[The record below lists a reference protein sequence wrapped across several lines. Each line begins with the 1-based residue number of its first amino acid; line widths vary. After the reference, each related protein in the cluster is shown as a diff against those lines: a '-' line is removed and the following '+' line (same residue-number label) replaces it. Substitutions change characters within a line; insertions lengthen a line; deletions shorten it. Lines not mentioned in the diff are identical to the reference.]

1 MIISKYENINP
12 RRNEAWNGKGQ
23 RHLKGF
29 RRFTPPRTKTTSN
42 PSPLFHCL
50 FLSHRERDGYTAD
63 SRGRKPTLLVA
74 TASRWI
80 PFAGQKGWR
89 CGYESENN
97 LIRKRAVPFPF
108 ALGPPIVPVNVARSV
123 TSRRVKRPAGRGG
136 GYWWRVE
143 TARETRIAYCA
154 KHRTKGTTINNSC
167 YSGGEARTPHISKI
181 TCAEEVARRE
191 RRGVYSEYSRDTAVS
206 SVLMRTPFPS
216 FHVSNWLE
224 RIRLGCMRVK

>member
-23 RHLKGF
+23 RHLKGL

-50 FLSHRERDGYTAD
+50 FLSHRERETRPTA
-63 SRGRKPTLLVA
+63 VA
-74 TASRWI
+74 GNQPSSWQLHPDEYRS
-80 PFAGQKGWR
+80 PGQKGWR

>member
-1 MIISKYENINP
+1 MKISTRDET
-12 RRNEAWNGKGQ
+12 RHETVKGSDTW
-23 RHLKGF
+23 KA
-29 RRFTPPRTKTTSN
+29 S
-42 PSPLFHCL
+42 
-50 FLSHRERDGYTAD
+50 AD
-63 SRGRKPTLLVA
+63 SRHLERKPPRILLLSSIASFSVRERRIHGRQPTVA
-74 TASRWI
+74 GNQPSSWQLHPDEYRS
-80 PFAGQKGWR
+80 PGQKGWR

-181 TCAEEVARRE
+181 TCADEVARRE
-191 RRGVYSEYSRDTAVS
+191 RRGVYSEFTRHRRFLCFNANAISEFSRFQLAGT
-206 SVLMRTPFPS
+206 
-216 FHVSNWLE
+216 N
-224 RIRLGCMRVK
+224 

>member
-1 MIISKYENINP
+1 MKISTRDET
-12 RRNEAWNGKGQ
+12 RHETVKGSDTWKASADS
-23 RHLKGF
+23 RHLERK
-29 RRFTPPRTKTTSN
+29 PPRI
-42 PSPLFHCL
+42 LL
-50 FLSHRERDGYTAD
+50 LSSIASFSVIERETDTRPTAD
-63 SRGRKPTLLVA
+63 RGRKPTLLVA
-74 TASRWI
+74 TASQWI

-206 SVLMRTPFPS
+206 SVLMRTPFRS